1 MAESTEQQRKK
12 VENELSR
19 LDQEINAMDAK
30 LRAYLADRQNKP
42 HPRHHELVEKIQRY
56 RIPPAISTKHL
67 ETLLDNLQW
76 KVYYHQK
83 AWQQLWENAEAAYRQ
98 GRQFGSTLQE
108 SPSNQES
115 ERSQGPTSPSMQ
127 SFWDFQ
133 QKKLKEFGARSQE
146 SAEEFENRI
155 RSRYRQLAENKGDDQ
170 EIVLTF
176 DKQDKQC
183 TLALR
188 RKE

>member
-1 MAESTEQQRKK
+1 MAESTEQRRRS
-12 VENELSR
+12 VEKELME
-19 LDQEINAMDAK
+19 LEKQVDAMDGK

-42 HPRHHELVEKIQRY
+42 HPRHMELVEKIQRY
-56 RIPPAISTKHL
+56 RVPPAVSTKQL
-67 ETLLDNLQW
+67 EYQLDNLQW